1 MRKIKCFSL
10 MLIIILSFLSACA
23 KKTIK
28 SEFVKL
34 NPSSNSSGC
43 CVSKK
48 LKGKGKQV
56 VKVDNPA
63 KIFAVAPRRVTP
75 FVLRVWIAPWRDEND
90 RLKWSRTVYVD
101 LPINKWNLGV
111 KPYFSDVEI
120 QNILSVQSTKGKI
133 VNKATS
139 FFQQRR

>member
-23 KKTIK
+23 KKPIR

-56 VKVDNPA
+56 VKVDKPA

-120 QNILSVQSTKGKI
+120 QNLLSIQTMGEKI
-133 VNKATS
+133 RS
-139 FFQQRR
+139 HFFRRRKK

>member
-1 MRKIKCFSL
+1 MKKIKSFSL
-10 MLIIILSFLSACA
+10 IFFIFLSFLSACA
-23 KKTIK
+23 KKTIR
-28 SEFVKL
+28 SELVKL
-34 NPSSNSSGC
+34 NSSPKPSKC

-48 LKGKGKQV
+48 LKDKGKQI
-56 VKVDNPA
+56 VKVNKPA
-63 KIFAVAPRRVTP
+63 KVFAVAPRRITP